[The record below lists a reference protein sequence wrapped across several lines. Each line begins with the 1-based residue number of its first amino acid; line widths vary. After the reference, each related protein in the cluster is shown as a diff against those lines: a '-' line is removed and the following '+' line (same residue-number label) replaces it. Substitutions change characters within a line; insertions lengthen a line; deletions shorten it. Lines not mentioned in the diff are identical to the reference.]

1 FIQSGLAASIVQ
13 SLTIIHGLPIIL
25 LILVV
30 ALVVSF
36 ATEIASNTAM
46 AAVLMPIMAVTA
58 VSIGLNPIILM
69 MTVAVCSS
77 MAFMLPVA
85 TPPNAVAYGS
95 GYVTSEDLIRS
106 GWVLDLIGVALWT
119 IFLFTVVLWALGIT
133 FELPAWAL

>member
-1 FIQSGLAASIVQ
+1 M
-13 SLTIIHGLPIIL
+13 
-25 LILVV
+25 V

-95 GYVTSEDLIRS
+95 GYITAEDLIRS

-133 FELPAWAL
+133 FELPAWAI

>member
-1 FIQSGLAASIVQ
+1 
-13 SLTIIHGLPIIL
+13 
-25 LILVV
+25 
-30 ALVVSF
+30 
-36 ATEIASNTAM
+36 
-46 AAVLMPIMAVTA
+46 
-58 VSIGLNPIILM
+58 M